1 MPHSK
6 DSNFALYREI
16 SDDINNDVSPGAA
29 LGSIAAQFDMEID
42 AKTQRVFTM
51 MLDESKKVKRF
62 SRHGNLTDKT
72 RGNVALHT
80 LQVMPVIAE
89 VLMRAFPEIFPQ
101 YADDGIARVTVP
113 MQFDELQCKVKDT
126 LLEMLDQVLMH
137 DFGEIFVELSS
148 LSQRMKEGKSDE
160 LPKVERSLAEF
171 SMRLAFYAIN
181 HEEKLKQ
188 DGYANAEEFYSKAI
202 TDIRASLA
210 DVKTIDESIVG
221 SAFAQKIIDKIEPLK
236 ERYMLDIL
244 PRDDVN
250 EIRKYMGAYDEP
262 EGHSHFAQF
271 NGAVVKNMQNTQTVI
286 HMNEHV
292 GTQGAP
298 PYELAP
304 SKDVIGSLWYTE
316 RGLPKVYHEAGGN
329 PFKLRIAQ
337 QAAIMSFE
345 TNLGLVEHAS
355 IPKIVDRAAN
365 YRKLLP
371 TTAEPDQ
378 LARAESYAEDV
389 DSRQQE
395 IQTAVARYIERGR
408 VRHTDFTGSDVSK
421 LQLRILNR
429 ALLSEAKLNP
439 DFRAEYTEGKKTYN
453 QATIL
458 PDWLQE
464 RMEQETQNIKKE
476 GLIPKAFDNS
486 ETFFKSRAAR

>member
-1 MPHSK
+1 MSSR
-6 DSNFALYREI
+6 DSNQNLYREI
-16 SDDINNDVSPGAA
+16 SDGINNGMPPGVA
-29 LGSIAAQFDMEID
+29 LERIAEQFGMSIEP
-42 AKTQRVFTM
+42 KTQRVFSM

-89 VLMRAFPEIFPQ
+89 ILMKAFPEIFPQ
-101 YADDGIARVTVP
+101 YEGDGTVRIAVP
-113 MQFDELQCKVKDT
+113 MSGNELQSNVKDT

-148 LSQRMKEGKSDE
+148 LSQRMKEGKNDE

-181 HEEKLKQ
+181 HEDALKAE
-188 DGYANAEEFYSKAI
+188 GFANSEAFYSKTI
-202 TDIRASLA
+202 TDIRASLG
-210 DVKTIDESIVG
+210 DVKTINESIVG
-221 SAFAQKIIDKIEPLK
+221 SAFAREILNKIEPLK

-244 PRDDVN
+244 PRNDVS

-262 EGHSHFAQF
+262 EGHSHFAHF

-304 SKDVIGSLWYTE
+304 SKDVIGTLWYSE
-316 RGLPKVYHEAGGN
+316 RGLPKLYQEAGQN

-337 QAAIMSFE
+337 QAAILSFE
-345 TNLGLVEHAS
+345 ANLGVVEHAS
-355 IPKIVDRAAN
+355 VPKIVDRAAN
-365 YRKLLP
+365 YHNLLP
-371 TTAEPDQ
+371 PLASHDQ
-378 LARAESYAEDV
+378 VTRAESYAEDV
-389 DSRQQE
+389 DARKQE
-395 IQTAVARYIERGR
+395 IQSAVERYRKNGDAHYMNFLR
-408 VRHTDFTGSDVSK
+408 SDLSK
-421 LQLRILNR
+421 LQLRLLNR

-439 DFRAEYTEGKKTYN
+439 EFRAQQMEGGKSYN
-453 QATIL
+453 QSSVL

-464 RMEQETQNIKKE
+464 RIKQEAQELKKE
-476 GLIPKAFDNS
+476 KGMPQAFDHS
-486 ETFFKSRAAR
+486 ETFFRQLAAR